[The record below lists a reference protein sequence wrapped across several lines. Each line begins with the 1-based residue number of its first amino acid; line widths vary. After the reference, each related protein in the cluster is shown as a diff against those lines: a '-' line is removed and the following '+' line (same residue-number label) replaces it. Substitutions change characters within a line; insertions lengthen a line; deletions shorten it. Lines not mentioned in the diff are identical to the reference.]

1 MQVLVIPDIHLK
13 PYMFRIAEEL
23 IEKGCAEQAVCLMDI
38 PDDWDK
44 EYNIESY
51 VETFDVAIAFAKKY
65 PNTLWVYG
73 NHDLSYIWNE
83 RESGFS
89 AMAAWTVQE
98 KLLELKRTLPKGN
111 EIKYIHMIDN
121 VLFCHGGVM
130 DYFVKTMLPSDIYH
144 NTDQTIDFIN
154 GLHHDSMWND
164 ISPIWCRP
172 QYSTGKM
179 YKSDEILQIVGHTP
193 VEKISRIGNVI
204 SCDVFSTYRN
214 GEPIGTQEF
223 LVIDTKSWRFNT
235 YRGEDV

>member
-1 MQVLVIPDIHLK
+1 MKVLVIPDIHLK
-13 PYMFRIAEEL
+13 PYMFRSAEEL
-23 IEKGCAEQAVCLMDI
+23 LEKGCAEQAVCLMDI

-89 AMAAWTVQE
+89 AMASWTVQE
-98 KLLELKRTLPKGN
+98 KLLELKRALPEGN
-111 EIKYIHMIDN
+111 EMKYIHMIDN

-130 DYFVKTMLPSDIYH
+130 DYFVENMVPFDIYH
-144 NTDQTIDFIN
+144 NTDQAIAFIN

-164 ISPIWCRP
+164 ISPIWYRP
-172 QYSTGKM
+172 QYSAGKM
-179 YKSDEILQIVGHTP
+179 YKSDELLQVVGHTP
-193 VEKISRIGNVI
+193 VDKISRIGNII

-223 LVIDTKSWRFNT
+223 LVIETKTWGFKT
-235 YRGEDV
+235 YRGKDV